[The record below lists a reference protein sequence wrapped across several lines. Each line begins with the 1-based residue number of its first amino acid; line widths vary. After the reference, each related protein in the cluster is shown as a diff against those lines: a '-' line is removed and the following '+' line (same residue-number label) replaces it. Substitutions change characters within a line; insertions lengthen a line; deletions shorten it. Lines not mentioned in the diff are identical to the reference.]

1 MDREVHPDMEI
12 TTVSHSSVWNACF
25 NTVIRAQNVS
35 NGDGKLWQ
43 ASLSLG
49 SWFTSNAEKAGRRA
63 ADVNSKCMPSS
74 MLGRNPH
81 FQWYPCLIGQF
92 GDGLGGIDLVCLMIE
107 GKGGTV
113 IVGGAG
119 LFPGPSLLPHRFPK
133 CPDRL
138 LDLPPMPG
146 LHPRRSKGSLNAAVG
161 NLSIG
166 G

>member
-1 MDREVHPDMEI
+1 MPPI
-12 TTVSHSSVWNACF
+12 AN
-25 NTVIRAQNVS
+25 
-35 NGDGKLWQ
+35 GKLWQ

-74 MLGRNPH
+74 LLGRNPH

-92 GDGLGGIDLVCLMIE
+92 GDGLEGIDLVCLMIE

-113 IVGGAG
+113 IVGGGAG

-133 CPDRL
+133 NARDRL
-138 LDLPPMPG
+138 RAPDLPPMPG
-146 LHPRRSKGSLNAAVG
+146 LHPRRSKGSLKYEQSGKNP
-161 NLSIG
+161 LHRWLDTIDH
-166 G
+166 